1 MKVEDKIKEICH
13 KSVKDR
19 ENWEHLFLV
28 KMKYGGSVRDYLLS
42 MGAFKDELQIIME
55 EKLKQIKNGK

>member
-1 MKVEDKIKEICH
+1 MEMKREIERIER
-13 KSVKDR
+13 KAVKNR
-19 ENWEHLFLV
+19 TTEEHLFLV
-28 KMKYGGSVRDYLLS
+28 KNKYKCVRDYLLS